1 MTPASR
7 PSQETL
13 LDQLRYTA
21 DPLADDTVN
30 RIVGPWQAL
39 PQTPDLQATLDAN
52 TVPWQRVAA
61 VNRLFGKWQD
71 NQSLRDWRADPAT
84 TPPDIAAELEQFVR
98 TAQVLP
104 DWADARKIERAEQI
118 FIDHS
123 LLSCVLLF
131 CSSLP
136 ECYVI
141 PDLSSVLQATGQLDQ
156 HADYRIRATAA
167 MIFPVMMPGG
177 LMSASGSGMAQII
190 KVRLIHA
197 TVRNLL
203 LRGSPNHAITAHAQ
217 PQSHTDQGVVPPLA
231 SAQPTSEPKTHSNTH
246 ANTHAN
252 AQANAQAKPSMQS
265 TLFALGWDVNAQGL
279 PCNQEELAYT
289 LLTFGYV
296 VLRSLRKLGLAL
308 APADEEAY
316 LHAWNVVGHV
326 LGLRADLRVERMADA
341 EVLFAQLQARGIAQQ
356 VTPDPRAR
364 LTLALM
370 QAMQQVLPRALKPMP
385 VLLTRF
391 LCGDVTSAQLGL
403 NTQVSWVSKLL
414 FALGMG
420 LILGLDRL
428 IRLVSPG
435 FTFSGLLTRWA
446 GERFM
451 AQLLLS
457 QTRPLQLPWTLRQQM
472 QGELDKRS
480 AKKK

>member
-1 MTPASR
+1 MHSASSPAH
-7 PSQETL
+7 ETL
-13 LDQLRYTA
+13 LNELRYTA
-21 DPLADDTVN
+21 DPLADDTVS

-39 PQTPDLQATLDAN
+39 PESPQLQATLDVN
-52 TVPWQRVAA
+52 TGPWQRLGV
-61 VNRLFGKWQD
+61 VNQLFGKWQD
-71 NQSLRDWRADPAT
+71 NQSLRGWRADPT
-84 TPPDIAAELEQFVR
+84 TIPPDIAAELEQFVQ

-104 DWADARKIERAEQI
+104 DWADAHKIERAEQI

-123 LLSCVLLF
+123 LLSCVMLF

-141 PDLSSVLQATGQLDQ
+141 PDLSSVLQATGQLDK
-156 HADYRIRATAA
+156 HTDYRIRATAA
-167 MIFPVMMPGG
+167 MVFPVMMPGG
-177 LMSASGSGMAQII
+177 LLTPSGSGMAQII

-203 LRGSPNHAITAHAQ
+203 LRGSPAHALATLSASSASH
-217 PQSHTDQGVVPPLA
+217 SHTAQCAVPPLMCT
-231 SAQPTSEPKTHSNTH
+231 QPNTGM
-246 ANTHAN
+246 
-252 AQANAQAKPSMQS
+252 QA
-265 TLFALGWDVNAQGL
+265 TLFALGWDVNEQGL

-296 VLRSLRKLGLAL
+296 VLRSLRRLGLGL
-308 APADEEAY
+308 PPADEEAY

-326 LGLRADLRVERMADA
+326 MGLQADLRVDRMADA
-341 EVLFAQLQARGIAQQ
+341 EVLFAQLQARGIAQP
-356 VTPDPRAR
+356 VTPDPRPD

-370 QAMQQVLPRALKPMP
+370 QTMQQVLPLRVLKPVP

-391 LCGDVTSAQLGL
+391 LCGDATSAQLGL
-403 NTQVSWVSKLL
+403 KIHVSWVSRLL

-420 LILGLDRL
+420 IILGLDQL

-435 FTFSGLLTRWA
+435 FSFSRLITRWV

-451 AQLLLS
+451 TELLLS
-457 QTRPLQLPWTLRQQM
+457 QTRPLQLPGTLRRQM
-472 QGELDKRS
+472 QAEIDKHRDQ
-480 AKKK
+480 KK

>member
-1 MTPASR
+1 MSASSSL
-7 PSQETL
+7 PDQTL
-13 LDQLRYTA
+13 LDALRYTT
-21 DPLADDTVN
+21 DPLADDTVS

-39 PQTPDLQATLDAN
+39 PDSPHLQATLDAN
-52 TVPWQRVAA
+52 TLPWQRIA
-61 VNRLFGKWQD
+61 VVNQLFGKWQD
-71 NQSLRDWRADPAT
+71 NQSLLDWRADPAT
-84 TPPDIAAELEQFVR
+84 TPPDIAAELTQFVQS
-98 TAQVLP
+98 AQVLP

-123 LLSCVLLF
+123 VLSCTLMF
-131 CSSLP
+131 CASLP

-141 PDLSSVLQATGQLDQ
+141 PDLSSVLQTTGQLDK
-156 HADYRIRATAA
+156 HTDYRIRATAA

-177 LMSASGSGMAQII
+177 LMAANGSGIAQIL

-203 LRGSPNHAITAHAQ
+203 LRGNPAHALTAHAS
-217 PQSHTDQGVVPPLA
+217 PQGQADQASVPPLL
-231 SAQPTSEPKTHSNTH
+231 STQ
-246 ANTHAN
+246 ANT
-252 AQANAQAKPSMQS
+252 SMQA
-265 TLFALGWDVNAQGL
+265 TLFALGWDVNEKGL

-296 VLRSLRKLGLAL
+296 FLRSLRRLGLGL
-308 APADEEAY
+308 PSADEDAY

-326 LGLRADLRVERMADA
+326 LGLHADLRVNHMADA
-341 EVLFAQLQARGIAQQ
+341 ETLFSQLQARGVARQ
-356 VTPDPRAR
+356 VTPDPRPH

-370 QAMQQVLPRALKPMP
+370 QTMQQVLPLRVLKPVP

-391 LCGDVTSAQLGL
+391 LCGPTTSAQLGL

-414 FALGMG
+414 FTLGMG

-435 FTFSGLLTRWA
+435 FTFSRLLTRLV
-446 GERFM
+446 GQRFM
-451 AQLLLS
+451 ADLLLS
-457 QTRPLQLPWTLRQQM
+457 QTRQLQLPGTLRRQM
-472 QGELDKRS
+472 QAVLDERQGKTIGPS
-480 AKKK
+480 NSPVTSGSK

>member
-7 PSQETL
+7 PPHETL
-13 LDQLRYTA
+13 LDQLRFTA
-21 DPLADDTVN
+21 DPLADDTVS
-30 RIVGPWQAL
+30 RIVGPWQSL
-39 PQTPDLQATLDAN
+39 PESPDLQATLDAN
-52 TVPWQRVAA
+52 TLPWQRLTV
-61 VNRLFGKWQD
+61 VNHLFGKWQD

-84 TPPDIAAELEQFVR
+84 TPPDIAAELAQFVR

-104 DWADARKIERAEQI
+104 EWADARKMERAEQI

-156 HADYRIRATAA
+156 HTDYRIRATAA
-167 MIFPVMMPGG
+167 MVFPVMMPGG

-203 LRGSPNHAITAHAQ
+203 LRGSPSHAVAAHSA
-217 PQSHTDQGVVPPLA
+217 PQGHTDQGVAPPL
-231 SAQPTSEPKTHSNTH
+231 SSELPGSEPKT
-246 ANTHAN
+246 
-252 AQANAQAKPSMQS
+252 QPKPSMQT

-296 VLRSLRKLGLAL
+296 VLRSLRKLGLGL

-326 LGLRADLRVERMADA
+326 LGLQADLRVERMADA
-341 EVLFAQLQARGIAQQ
+341 EILFTQLQARGIARQ
-356 VTPDPRAR
+356 VTPDPRPH
-364 LTLALM
+364 LTRALM
-370 QAMQQVLPRALKPMP
+370 QTMQAVLPLRVLKPVP

-391 LCGDVTSAQLGL
+391 LCGAGTSAQLSL
-403 NTQVSWVSKLL
+403 NLQVSWVARLL
-414 FALGMG
+414 FMLGMSI
-420 LILGLDRL
+420 ILGLDRL
-428 IRLVSPG
+428 IRLLSPG
-435 FTFSGLLTRWA
+435 FTFSGLLTRWV

-451 AQLLLS
+451 RELLLS